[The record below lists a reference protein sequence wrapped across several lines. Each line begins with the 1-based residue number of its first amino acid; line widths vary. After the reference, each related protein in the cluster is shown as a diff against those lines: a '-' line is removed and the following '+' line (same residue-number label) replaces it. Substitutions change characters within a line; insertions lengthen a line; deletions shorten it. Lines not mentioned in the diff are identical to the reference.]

1 MGEAKNTE
9 LVEAF
14 IKRWQ
19 GREGGQ
25 ERANYVSFLNELIA
39 LLGLPLPDPADATHE
54 HNDYVFERAI
64 KKHKDEGDSHGRID
78 LYKKNSFVLEAKQSR
93 LKGAKKIA
101 GQNDLFTTGVP
112 EGSRGRRGADRAW
125 DVLMLNA
132 KRQAEEYA
140 RAHRSTTRYPWPIR
154 SPSAIENPH
163 IPTGMPMS
171 NVASRNLFAALLVLA
186 ATSPA
191 LAADDPAAKDA
202 PQGAAVT
209 VLKASKFCFPN
220 LVEAFGILIPRE
232 ETMVRPERPGLKVIE
247 ILTDAGETVTAGQN
261 LARLALPEGGSILV
275 TSPVAGT
282 ILSSTA
288 AIGALASP
296 RGEALFSIIARS
308 EFDLVGMVPTQDLPK
323 LAVNQTARIRV
334 VGAGEVEGKVRRVA
348 STVEPNSQLGQ
359 VFVGVTTNR
368 KLFVNSSGRAI
379 IKTGQSCGVSVP
391 LTAVLYGAGGTVVQV
406 VRRARIETKRVEV
419 GLTDG
424 GQIEIR
430 DGLIEGD
437 IVVARAGALLREG
450 DPVRAITAEAEAR

>member
-1 MGEAKNTE
+1 
-9 LVEAF
+9 
-14 IKRWQ
+14 
-19 GREGGQ
+19 
-25 ERANYVSFLNELIA
+25 
-39 LLGLPLPDPADATHE
+39 
-54 HNDYVFERAI
+54 
-64 KKHKDEGDSHGRID
+64 
-78 LYKKNSFVLEAKQSR
+78 
-93 LKGAKKIA
+93 
-101 GQNDLFTTGVP
+101 
-112 EGSRGRRGADRAW
+112 
-125 DVLMLNA
+125 
-132 KRQAEEYA
+132 
-140 RAHRSTTRYPWPIR
+140 
-154 SPSAIENPH
+154 
-163 IPTGMPMS
+163 MPM
-171 NVASRNLFAALLVLA
+171 NACPRHTSRPLLAPLATVLLFLA
-186 ATSPA
+186 TPA

-232 ETMVRPERPGLKVIE
+232 ETFVRPDRPGLKVTE
-247 ILTDAGETVTAGQN
+247 ILTDAGETVGAGQN
-261 LARLALPEGGSILV
+261 LARLALPEGGTILV

-288 AIGALASP
+288 AIGAPASP
-296 RGEALFSIIARS
+296 RGEALFSIIARN

-323 LAVNQTARIRV
+323 LAVNQTARIKV

-368 KLFVNSSGRAI
+368 RLLVNSSGRAI

-419 GLTDG
+419 GLTSG
-424 GQIEIR
+424 GQVEIR
-430 DGLIEGD
+430 DGLTEGD

-450 DPVRAITAEAEAR
+450 DPVRAITAEAEVK